1 MEEGI
6 LSTNSDTHITRE
18 VFLVQDP
25 YLKTQIRDFWYFKVE
40 GTKKINTTL
49 SVPPLGFPFL
59 HLQIGTYK
67 DFYSLP
73 NPEISSL
80 LVGQFK
86 RHVILSPNPGLRLL
100 VINFKPYGFYN
111 LFGKCPPSGKANSI
125 EGKDF
130 FGAHTLNQLINEIK
144 AIDDDRQKFS
154 LIEDFILENRTEIV
168 KTYDFLDSIVDE
180 IVNHNGLVPTTDLI
194 KNRCSVRTIQR
205 YFSEV
210 IGASPKTYSRI
221 LRHKYIIKLMYENP
235 EIQWNDLIF
244 RGYYFD
250 HSHFNKDFFAFSSI
264 HPGQYTFLKTPI
276 VADFI
281 R

>member
-1 MEEGI
+1 
-6 LSTNSDTHITRE
+6 
-18 VFLVQDP
+18 VQDP
-25 YLKTQIRDFWYFKVE
+25 YLKTQIQDFWYFKVD
-40 GTKKINTTL
+40 GTKKINATL

-73 NPEISSL
+73 NSEISSL
-80 LVGQFK
+80 LVGQYK
-86 RHVILSPNPGLRLL
+86 RHVILSPNPGLKLL

-111 LFGKCPPSGKANSI
+111 LFGKCPPSGKVDSI
-125 EGKDF
+125 EGKDV
-130 FGAHTLNQLINEIK
+130 FGANNLNQLITEIK
-144 AIDDDRQKFS
+144 TIEDDNQKFL
-154 LIEDFILENRTEIV
+154 LIENFMLANRTKNV
-168 KTYDFLDSIVDE
+168 KTYDYLDSVIDE
-180 IVNHNGLVPTTDLI
+180 VIKHNGLVPTSELI
-194 KNRCSVRTIQR
+194 KNNCSVRTIQR

-264 HPGQYTFLKTPI
+264 HPGQYTFLKSSI